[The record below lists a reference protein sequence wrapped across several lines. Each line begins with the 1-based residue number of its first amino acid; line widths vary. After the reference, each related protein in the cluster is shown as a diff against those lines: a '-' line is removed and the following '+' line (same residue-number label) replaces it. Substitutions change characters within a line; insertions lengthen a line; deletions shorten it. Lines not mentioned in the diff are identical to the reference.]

1 MFNFFKRKKKGTK
14 FTIERGDVFK
24 VKTTDPFEEVYLRI
38 LDVKRD
44 WVKYKYLQFG
54 RTQVH
59 YNDNST
65 TTTAKNLLKRCSF
78 IEKHTTYPDFER
90 KIVIYLD
97 EADEFSLPYNDVK
110 RGLLDRKRE
119 LYTYCL
125 DFFNFEY
132 LKKDYEVILQGKS
145 GVIILSELLEN
156 PKKFLNSKYTD
167 ELITEDSD
175 VQTMLKDGKLK
186 FAPRMRYEL

>member
-44 WVKYKYLQFG
+44 WVKYKYLHFG